1 MKIRSLIDWFIPG
14 SIRADSEDY
23 PKAVRMLMFISA
35 SPLFYIPNIIKWYG
49 LGISDLAISMSAVMG
64 FSLMAPFVLRYT
76 SSLPLTGNT
85 LLVPLGFHFVLIPY
99 LTGGF
104 FSSAFTWN
112 IVIPIFAAILVGPC
126 NLIIWTA
133 LMLAEI
139 IVFFTL
145 ESSGYVFPRYTFTD
159 RQLLNL
165 QMANLIGPLLS
176 MSLTSFFFDRGI
188 RLSFSA
194 LKDSIE
200 IQQQALKDL
209 DDSKSRM
216 TNLIRMLEKSVD
228 MIQKETEELANIT
241 LSNMN
246 DILRKNAEKADHGFQ
261 LIWQSEQFANQADQS
276 VKSLKSAMQ
285 TMLKTSEDTSAV
297 IKTIDEI
304 AFQTNL
310 LALNAAVEAARAG
323 RAGAGFSVVADEVR
337 NLAIRSASAAQNTA
351 RLISDNLI
359 RIREGVASAADT
371 DRLFSGVADNLAE
384 LVGLMSEIS
393 SALSDQTKVIAGVQ
407 NKVRQIDERLRE
419 NLGIAG
425 TVQSEK

>member
-1 MKIRSLIDWFIPG
+1 
-14 SIRADSEDY
+14 
-23 PKAVRMLMFISA
+23 
-35 SPLFYIPNIIKWYG
+35 
-49 LGISDLAISMSAVMG
+49 
-64 FSLMAPFVLRYT
+64 
-76 SSLPLTGNT
+76 
-85 LLVPLGFHFVLIPY
+85 
-99 LTGGF
+99 F

-112 IVIPIFAAILVGPC
+112 IIIPIFAAILAGPC

-133 LMLAEI
+133 LMLAEV
-139 IVFFTL
+139 IVFFML
-145 ESSGYVFPRYTFTD
+145 ESSGYSFPRYTLTD
-159 RQLLNL
+159 KQMLNI
-165 QMANLIGPLLS
+165 QMANLVGPLLS

-188 RLSFSA
+188 RQSFSA
-194 LKDSIE
+194 LKDAME
-200 IQQQALKDL
+200 IQKQTLKDL
-209 DDSKSRM
+209 DYSKDGM
-216 TNLIRMLEKSVD
+216 KNLIQMLEKSVD

-297 IKTIDEI
+297 IKTIDGI

-337 NLAIRSASAAQNTA
+337 NLAIRSASAAQNTEQ
-351 RLISDNLI
+351 LISNNLI

-371 DRLFSGVADNLAE
+371 DRLFSGVCRQSGRACGIDVGDIFCIVGSDKSNCRRAE
-384 LVGLMSEIS
+384 
-393 SALSDQTKVIAGVQ
+393 
-407 NKVRQIDERLRE
+407 
-419 NLGIAG
+419 
-425 TVQSEK
+425 